1 LTGRM
6 YKFIDTNETSAG
18 VLLPAEALK
27 INGEYIENLI
37 DGYRTLSVEGREAL
51 SSELSTYETGTRDG
65 AGLLSKRY
73 PARTIIIKYQLITK
87 SAEEFRE
94 AYNKLASILNVE
106 EAELIF
112 NDEQDKFFTGTP
124 SAIGS
129 VEPGKNAVV
138 GEFEI
143 LCTNPFKYSVVEY
156 EATPDLDDNSILIDY
171 NGTYKAFPVLEADF
185 YSEEEVSED
194 GETETALTGN
204 GDCGYVA
211 FFNENEKIIQ
221 LGDPDEV
228 DTADFEKSQTLINQT
243 FKNEFAWGSAASAL
257 WTNNGGFVLPSSVQ
271 QAGSVAMGVASY
283 IYPETPTTSATLL
296 TAQSKTE
303 KPYIN
308 YKVVATTSGRTA
320 NTVKVKLTITSSLAA
335 KTNFFGRG
343 FGLKGVIDIGGKSQ
357 EVTLKST
364 SDYWK
369 GQTGH
374 TVNVT
379 VTVEDLEAADLIIN
393 DIKFKVER
401 TDSTGGKSGV
411 LGETK
416 CNDLP
421 ISPYAAPV
429 PDTYYLTPSN
439 YGVANGKW
447 HGPAITRTIPAD
459 ASEEAGA
466 NNFLLSFGLKMCIGS
481 GTNDTRQLGAF
492 QVQITDENNKH
503 VLGLR
508 VMKSATG
515 KTGKIN
521 TYANGRQN
529 TVEPTIDLS
538 QNKLLTATIQKTGS
552 SFKFTVGNITIN
564 TSSASA
570 AAAFGSEEA
579 AANAKAYKITFAF
592 LQHSVNPAL
601 SYNGLYNVK
610 FVKNNCDTYKDIP
623 NKFSTNDILE
633 ADCESGKVYLNG
645 VENASLG
652 ALGNDWEGFYLKPGL
667 NQIGFSYS
675 DWVAADY
682 APSVKVRYREVFL

>member
-1 LTGRM
+1 M
-6 YKFIDTNETSAG
+6 YTFIDTNEISAG

-51 SSELSTYETGTRDG
+51 SPELTTYETGIRDG
-65 AGLLSKRY
+65 AGLQSKRY

-129 VEPGKNAVV
+129 VEPGKNAVI

-156 EATPDLDDNSILIDY
+156 EATPDLENNSILIDY

-194 GETETALTGN
+194 GETKTALTGN

-211 FFNENEKIIQ
+211 FFNESEKIIQ

-228 DTADFEKSQTLINQT
+228 DTADYEKSQTLINQN
-243 FKNEFAWGSAASAL
+243 FKNEFGWGSAASAL

-271 QAGSVAMGVASY
+271 QAGSVLMGVASY
-283 IYPETPTTSATLL
+283 IYPEISSTSATLL
-296 TAQSKTE
+296 TIQSKAE
-303 KPYIN
+303 KPYID
-308 YKVVATTSGRTA
+308 YKIVAAASGRTA
-320 NTVKVKLTITSSLAA
+320 NTVKVKITITSSLAT
-335 KTNFFGRG
+335 KTNYFGKG
-343 FGLKGVIDIGGKSQ
+343 FGLKGSVSLNGNWHEI
-357 EVTLKST
+357 TLKNT
-364 SDYWK
+364 SERWQ

-374 TVNVT
+374 TVSMT
-379 VTVEDLEAADLIIN
+379 VTVEDLEAADLIIK

-401 TDSTGGKSGV
+401 TDNTGGKSGT

-429 PDTYYLTPSN
+429 PDTWYLTPSN

-447 HGPAITRTIPAD
+447 HGPAITRTLPAD
-459 ASEEAGA
+459 ASGEIGA
-466 NNFLLSFGLKMCIGS
+466 SNFTLSFSSKMRIGTE
-481 GTNDTRQLGAF
+481 TNDTRQLGAM
-492 QVQITDENNKH
+492 QVQITDTNGKH
-503 VLGLR
+503 LAGLR
-508 VMKSATG
+508 IMKSAAG
-515 KTGKIN
+515 KNANIAFFLNGMQYVKE
-521 TYANGRQN
+521 YA
-529 TVEPTIDLS
+529 IDLS
-538 QNKLLTATIQKTGS
+538 QNKTINAIIQKTGNK
-552 SFKFTVGNITIN
+552 FVFTVGSTTITVNNANELTDVKAQNIT
-564 TSSASA
+564 
-570 AAAFGSEEA
+570 FM
-579 AANAKAYKITFAF
+579 FA
-592 LQHSVNPAL
+592 QHSVNPAL

-652 ALGNDWEGFYLKPGL
+652 ALGNDWEGFYLTPGL

-675 DWVAADY
+675 DWVSADY
-682 APSVKVRYREVFL
+682 APAVKVRYREVFL

>member
-1 LTGRM
+1 M
-6 YKFIDTNETSAG
+6 YTFIDTNEISAG

-51 SSELSTYETGTRDG
+51 SPELTTFETGIRDG
-65 AGLLSKRY
+65 AGLQSKRY

-87 SAEEFRE
+87 TAEEFRE

-124 SAIGS
+124 SSIGS

-156 EATPDLDDNSILIDY
+156 EATPDLADDSILIDY

-185 YSEEEVSED
+185 YSEEDVSED
-194 GETETALTGN
+194 GETKTALTGN

-211 FFNENEKIIQ
+211 FFNESEKIIQ

-228 DTADFEKSQTLINQT
+228 DTADYEKSQTLLNQT

-283 IYPETPTTSATLL
+283 LYPAIPTTSATLL
-296 TAQSKTE
+296 TTQSDTE
-303 KPYIN
+303 VPYVN
-308 YKVVATTSGRTA
+308 YKVTAVTSDRTA
-320 NTVKVKLTITSSLAA
+320 NTVKVKITITSSLAT
-335 KTNFFGRG
+335 KTNYFGKG
-343 FGLKGVIDIGGKSQ
+343 FGLKGSVNLGG
-357 EVTLKST
+357 EWHEITLKTT

-374 TVNVT
+374 TVNMT
-379 VTVEDLEAADLIIN
+379 VTVEDLEAANLIIKN
-393 DIKFKVER
+393 IKFKVER
-401 TDSTGGKSGV
+401 TDSTGGKSGI
-411 LGETK
+411 LSETK
-416 CNDLP
+416 CDDLP

-429 PDTYYLTPSN
+429 PDTYYLSPSN
-439 YGVANGKW
+439 YGTANGKW

-459 ASEEAGA
+459 ASGEIGA
-466 NNFLLSFGLKMCIGS
+466 SNFTLSFSSKMRIGT
-481 GTNDTRQLGAF
+481 GTNDTRQLGAL
-492 QVQITDENNKH
+492 QAQITDTNGKH
-503 VLGLR
+503 LAGFR
-508 VMKSATG
+508 IMKSATG
-515 KTGKIN
+515 KSGNISFFLMDMQLTKE
-521 TYANGRQN
+521 Y
-529 TVEPTIDLS
+529 TIDLS
-538 QNKLLTATIQKTGS
+538 QDNTINCIIQKTGNK
-552 SFKFTVGNITIN
+552 FVFTVGNTTITIN
-564 TSSASA
+564 N
-570 AAAFGSEEA
+570 
-579 AANAKAYKITFAF
+579 ANELTNVKAKNITFMFA
-592 LQHSVNPAL
+592 QHSVNPAL

-623 NKFSTNDILE
+623 NKFSANDILE

-652 ALGNDWEGFYLKPGL
+652 ALGNDWEGFYLTPGL

-675 DWVAADY
+675 DWVTADY

>member
-1 LTGRM
+1 M
-6 YKFIDTNETSAG
+6 YTFIDTNEISAG

-51 SSELSTYETGTRDG
+51 SPEISTYETGIRDG

-94 AYNKLASILNVE
+94 AYNKLGSILNVE
-106 EAELIF
+106 NAELIF

-124 SAIGS
+124 SSIGS
-129 VEPGKNAVV
+129 VEPGKNAVI

-143 LCTNPFKYSVVEY
+143 LCTDPFKYSVVEY
-156 EATPDLDDNSILIDY
+156 EAIPDLDDNSILIDY

-185 YSEEEVSED
+185 YSEVEVSED
-194 GETETALTGN
+194 GKTKTALTGN

-228 DTADFEKSQTLINQT
+228 DTADYEKSQTLLNQT

-283 IYPETPTTSATLL
+283 VYPEIPTTSATLL
-296 TAQSKTE
+296 TVQSKTE

-308 YKVVATTSGRTA
+308 YKVVAATSDRTA
-320 NTVKVKLTITSSLAA
+320 NTVKVKITVTSSLAE
-335 KTNFFGRG
+335 KTNYFGKG

-357 EVTLKST
+357 EVTLKNT

-374 TVNVT
+374 TVNLT
-379 VTVEDLEAADLIIN
+379 VTVEDLEAADLIIK

-401 TDSTGGKSGV
+401 TDSTGGKSGI

-459 ASEEAGA
+459 ASGELGA
-466 NNFLLSFGLKMCIGS
+466 NNFTLSFSSKMRIGT

-503 VLGLR
+503 VVGLR
-508 VMKSATG
+508 IMKSATG
-515 KTGKIN
+515 KNGKI
-521 TYANGRQN
+521 TFFANGLQSK
-529 TVEPTIDLS
+529 VEETIDLS
-538 QNKLLTATIQKTGS
+538 QNQPITVTIQKAGS
-552 SFKFTVGNITIN
+552 NFKFTVGNITLYN
-564 TSSASA
+564 GFLG
-570 AAAFGSEEA
+570 AFASEEA
-579 AANAKAYKITFAF
+579 AANAKAHKITFAF

-601 SYNGLYNVK
+601 TYNGLYNVK

-623 NKFSTNDILE
+623 NKFSANDILE

-652 ALGNDWEGFYLKPGL
+652 ALGNDWEGFYLTPGL

-675 DWVAADY
+675 DWVTADY